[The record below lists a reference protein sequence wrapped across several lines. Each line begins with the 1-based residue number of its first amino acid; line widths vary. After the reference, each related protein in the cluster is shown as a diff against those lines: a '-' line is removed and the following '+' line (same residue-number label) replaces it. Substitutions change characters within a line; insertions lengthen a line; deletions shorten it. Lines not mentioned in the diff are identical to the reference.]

1 MSNPPTLS
9 VSRLLI
15 FNENPTLTTALRVN
29 SLCQGGTTQP
39 TTRVGCPDSC
49 GALPGVPRRR
59 KGFLFY
65 LLCVFVLLF
74 FLIGG
79 ERLAWAYKRVQLGM
93 DFSSLLLVVK
103 GEWSHTGMDEILL
116 CVMKWGWR
124 NRAGKPP
131 PEPSIPLKAWSLLSF
146 TVGAGD
152 GGAEGWQYY
161 EQGSAQRMGHSY
173 PKIFFPRPPLMPG
186 LNCRAE
192 KSLQLWFFSNKME
205 IAHNGH
211 HEPHM
216 GT

>member
-1 MSNPPTLS
+1 MKSPLS
-9 VSRLLI
+9 PLLLESI
-15 FNENPTLTTALRVN
+15 HSVK
-29 SLCQGGTTQP
+29 
-39 TTRVGCPDSC
+39 
-49 GALPGVPRRR
+49 GALPNPPPAWGARIAVAHCQGFSRDGRDFYFICFV
-59 KGFLFY
+59 FLFS
-65 LLCVFVLLF
+65 F

-79 ERLAWAYKRVQLGM
+79 ERLTWAYKRVQLGM

-131 PEPSIPLKAWSLLSF
+131 PELSIPLKSWSLLSF

-161 EQGSAQRMGHSY
+161 EQGSSQRMGHSY